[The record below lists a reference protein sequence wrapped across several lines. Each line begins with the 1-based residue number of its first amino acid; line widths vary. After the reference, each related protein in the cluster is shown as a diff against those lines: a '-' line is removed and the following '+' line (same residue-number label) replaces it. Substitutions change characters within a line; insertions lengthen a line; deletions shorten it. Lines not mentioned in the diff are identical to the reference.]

1 MPHIG
6 QRVLNGMNPAVA
18 SHFLEVLQGWR
29 TLARLVKHTSGLLL
43 PVVTQITMTRLEDV
57 LHVLHRAP
65 THHISK
71 CSPLQVQSKHKMR
84 LRVLLGSTVRIQR
97 ILNFFISLKNVFFFF
112 LNPVRRVRWPPFNF
126 QLTRNLLVSAE
137 SQCFTQKW
145 LLKVKMPNYFP
156 M

>member
-1 MPHIG
+1 MPHVG
-6 QRVLNGMNPAVA
+6 QRVPNGMNPAVA

-29 TLARLVKHTSGLLL
+29 ILDGLVKHTSGLFL
-43 PVVTQITMTRLEDV
+43 PVVTQITVTRLEDV

-84 LRVLLGSTVRIQR
+84 LRVLLGSTVMIQR
-97 ILNFFISLKNVFFFF
+97 ILNFFISLNFFFF
-112 LNPVRRVRWPPFNF
+112 LNPARRVRWPPFNF